1 MPLIAQAAQ
10 GGGLLAF
17 MPFVLMIAIFYFLI
31 LRPQMKRQKE
41 HAAMQNSLAAGDQIV
56 TNGGVHGVIKG
67 VKDEQILQ
75 VKIAENTVVEL
86 DRAAV
91 ARKKNS

>member
-1 MPLIAQAAQ
+1 MPLIAQAAP
-10 GGGLLAF
+10 GGGLIAF

-41 HAAMQNSLAAGDQIV
+41 HVAMQNSLGAGDQIV
-56 TNGGVHGVIKG
+56 TNGGVHGVIKSL
-67 VKDEQILQ
+67 KDENILQ

-86 DRAAV
+86 DRSAV
-91 ARKKNS
+91 ARKKNA

>member
-41 HAAMQNSLAAGDQIV
+41 HAAMQNSLTNGDQIV
-56 TNGGVHGVIKG
+56 TNGGVHGVIKS
-67 VKDEQILQ
+67 VKDDGTLQ

-86 DRAAV
+86 DRIAV
-91 ARKKNS
+91 ARKK